1 MQTRL
6 KENNRMLESQRSNI
20 ERDKLIE
27 NSKNIKFDEIIK
39 KTPQKLIL

>member
-6 KENNRMLESQRSNI
+6 KKNNRMLESQRSNI

-39 KTPQKLIL
+39 KNPQKLML

>member
-6 KENNRMLESQRSNI
+6 KENNGMPESQRSNI

-39 KTPQKLIL
+39 KNPQKLIL

>member
-1 MQTRL
+1 
-6 KENNRMLESQRSNI
+6 MLESQRSNI

-39 KTPQKLIL
+39 KAPQKLML

>member
-1 MQTRL
+1 
-6 KENNRMLESQRSNI
+6 MLESQRSNI

-39 KTPQKLIL
+39 KNPQKLIL

>member
-6 KENNRMLESQRSNI
+6 KKNNRMLESQRSNI

-39 KTPQKLIL
+39 KTSQKLML

>member
-39 KTPQKLIL
+39 KNPQKLIL